1 MPKIAKREEADAAT
15 DTAAAAAAK
24 TCCLLVLALAL
35 VACNAQRQYNPYL
48 NNPQYRELYYKNRN
62 LYNQRR
68 YYDHFYKKYNPYIA
82 SALARTIEESN
93 DPNTGAG
100 SYVYSYETENG
111 IHGEE
116 RATPVYIGN
125 GLQEEQVEG
134 AYSYISPEG
143 LRVGVKY
150 VADANGF
157 HPIITYDGP
166 NAALYANQQPPA
178 GVVYTRH

>member
-1 MPKIAKREEADAAT
+1 MSLKLS
-15 DTAAAAAAK
+15 
-24 TCCLLVLALAL
+24 CCLFVLALVL
-35 VACNAQRQYNPYL
+35 VACNAQRQYNPL
-48 NNPQYRELYYKNRN
+48 LHNPRYRELYYRNRD

-68 YYDHFYKKYNPYIA
+68 YYDQFFKKYNPYIA
-82 SALARTIEESN
+82 SAVARIVEESN
-93 DPNTGAG
+93 EPNTGAG
-100 SYVYSYETENG
+100 SYTYSYETENG

-125 GLQEEQVEG
+125 NQQEEQVEG

-157 HPIITYDGP
+157 RPVITYDGP

-178 GVVYTRH
+178 NVVYTRQ